1 MIPENPTNQT
11 GNISE
16 LDRGNVL
23 NSCCQHLQGSE
34 GRYTVE
40 SLEPGDKFSIGH
52 SCPNKNSIIPFFN
65 VLYFFDV
72 TKGDDLLRTLLLKL
86 LVSTF
91 KIKKVNIT

>member
-11 GNISE
+11 GNISQ

-23 NSCCQHLQGSE
+23 HSCSQHLQGLE

-40 SLEPGDKFSIGH
+40 PLEPGNKFSIGH
-52 SCPNKNSIIPFFN
+52 SCANKNSIVPFFN

-72 TKGDDLLRTLLLKL
+72 TQGDDLLGVLLLKL

-91 KIKKVNIT
+91 KIKKVNVT